1 MEYGS
6 SRGLGSVTDTIKPS
20 HNSRNTTSNEKQ
32 EVDWDN
38 VGSSLPLFLYTPLGP
53 NASIKA
59 RARYIE
65 SVLFAFF
72 LCCIVVSAAISDI
85 LR

>member
-6 SRGLGSVTDTIKPS
+6 SRGLGSVPDTVKPS
-20 HNSRNTTSNEKQ
+20 HNSRTTASNEKL

-38 VGSSLPLFLYTPLGP
+38 VGSALPLFLYGPLGP

-59 RARYIE
+59 RARFIE
-65 SVLFAFF
+65 SVLFAF
-72 LCCIVVSAAISDI
+72 LLGCIVVSAAISDI
-85 LR
+85 LH